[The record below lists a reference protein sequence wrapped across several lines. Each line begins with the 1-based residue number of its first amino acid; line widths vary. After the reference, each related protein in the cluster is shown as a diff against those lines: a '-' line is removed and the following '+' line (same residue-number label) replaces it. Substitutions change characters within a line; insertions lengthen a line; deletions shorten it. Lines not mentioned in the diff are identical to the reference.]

1 MTDLKYKPVSHD
13 HEAFL
18 KKASKRKAFRKAY
31 EELEEEYRLTH
42 EMLAARSKFG
52 LTQEAVAEL
61 MGTTKSAVSR
71 LEAAGK
77 HAPSLTTLKKYA
89 QAVGCRLEIKL
100 IPNAHLTRRSK
111 TGSQKAGGRL
121 ASR

>member
-1 MTDLKYKPVSHD
+1 MADLKYKPVSHD

-18 KKASKRKAFRKAY
+18 KKASKRKEFRKAY
-31 EELEEEYRLTH
+31 EDLEEEYRLTR

-52 LTQEAVAEL
+52 LTQEAVAER

-89 QAVGCRLEIKL
+89 RAVGCRLEIKF
-100 IPNAHLTRRSK
+100 IPNTRLTKRSTRTSK
-111 TGSQKAGGRL
+111 KQAAG
-121 ASR
+121 

>member
-1 MTDLKYKPVSHD
+1 MTELNYKPVAHD

-18 KKASKRKAFRKAY
+18 KKALKRKGFKEAY
-31 EELEEEYRLTH
+31 EGLAEEYALAR
-42 EMLAARSKFG
+42 EMLAARSRSG

-71 LEAAGK
+71 LESGGK

-89 QAVGCRLEIKL
+89 HAVGCRLEIKL
-100 IPNAHLTRRSK
+100 VPDSCPANE
-111 TGSQKAGGRL
+111 
-121 ASR
+121 

>member
-1 MTDLKYKPVSHD
+1 MAELNYQPVSHD

-18 KKASKRKAFRKAY
+18 KNAQKREGFRKAY
-31 EELEEEYRLTH
+31 EDLEEEYTLIR
-42 EMLAARSKFG
+42 EMLAARSKSG

-71 LEAAGK
+71 LESAGK

-89 QAVGCRLEIKL
+89 QAVGCNLEIKL
-100 IPNAHLTRRSK
+100 VPRVCPTRRS
-111 TGSQKAGGRL
+111 TGSPQKR